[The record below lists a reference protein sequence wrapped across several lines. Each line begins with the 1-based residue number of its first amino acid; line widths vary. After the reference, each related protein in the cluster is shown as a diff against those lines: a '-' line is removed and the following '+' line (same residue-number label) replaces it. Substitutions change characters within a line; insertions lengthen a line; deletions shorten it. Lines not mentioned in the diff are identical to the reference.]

1 MLRGEDRGDEESTEQ
16 FELCKHPTIIIMQS
30 QKKDMLT
37 SALHEFFYFFFPKKC
52 LIKQTTSMY
61 IFFKKVKYI
70 VGKCKKNELQ
80 NDKWRLA
87 RLAAFVGI

>member
-1 MLRGEDRGDEESTEQ
+1 MRRA
-16 FELCKHPTIIIMQS
+16 QS
-30 QKKDMLT
+30 NLSFVNIQQLSSCNLKKKDMLT

-52 LIKQTTSMY
+52 LIKQSTSMY

>member
-1 MLRGEDRGDEESTEQ
+1 MLREEEESTTEQ
-16 FELCKHPTIIIMQS
+16 FELSKHPTIIIMQS
-30 QKKDMLT
+30 QKKGYADIC
-37 SALHEFFYFFFPKKC
+37 SSRIFYFFFPKKC
-52 LIKQTTSMY
+52 LIKQSTSMY
-61 IFFKKVKYI
+61 ISFKKVKYI